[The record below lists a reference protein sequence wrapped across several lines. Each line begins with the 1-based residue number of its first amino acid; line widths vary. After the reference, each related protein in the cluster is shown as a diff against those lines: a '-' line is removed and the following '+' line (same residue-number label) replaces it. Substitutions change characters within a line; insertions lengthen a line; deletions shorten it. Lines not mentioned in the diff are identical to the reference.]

1 VIGRKSQ
8 MLKIKGTTVYPPAI
22 FAALQEIPG
31 VRGYYVEVRDTFDLS
46 DHVTV
51 TVGAGG
57 GLTPEAV
64 ADRIAVRTRV
74 KPEVVVAT
82 PDEIVARTIHADKRN
97 PITFFDLREK
107 RHVH

>member
-1 VIGRKSQ
+1 

-31 VRGYYVEVRDTFDLS
+31 VQGYYVEVRDAFDLS
-46 DHVTV
+46 DQLTV
-51 TVGAGG
+51 TVGSAGA
-57 GLTPEAV
+57 GLTAESV

-74 KPEVVVAT
+74 KPEVVIVT
-82 PDEIVARTIHADKRN
+82 PEEIAARTIRADKRK
-97 PITFFDLREK
+97 PIVFFDLREK